1 VSSFHQPPTNFI
13 SSVTLNVHDRKRMVD
28 FYRWLGFRI
37 LQETNQ
43 QTILGTDRPVLV
55 LKHDQPYVVEQQNTQ
70 GLYHVAF
77 LLPTREELGSV
88 LRYLIQQ
95 RYPLQGLSDHGVSEA
110 IYLTDPEDNG
120 IELYV
125 DRPKDQWPYQLQQ
138 LAMVTEP
145 MKYQEVLS
153 LAKPYQKFSNEVVLG
168 HLHLHVSNLAEAVA
182 YYQSTLRYEVIQ
194 YYGESAA
201 FLSSGGYHHHL
212 GLNTWRGQHLPKKNL
227 NTTGIV
233 AFHVQSIHDHSVV
246 NPTRISIFIKKSST
260 IGY

>member
-1 VSSFHQPPTNFI
+1 VNSFHQPPTNFI
-13 SSVTLNVHDRKRMVD
+13 SSVTINVHDQKRMVD

-37 LQETNQ
+37 LQETNH

-55 LKHDQPYVVEQQNTQ
+55 LNHDQPYVVEQQNTQ
-70 GLYHVAF
+70 GLYHMAF

-110 IYLTDPEDNG
+110 IYLTDPEGNG

-145 MKYQEVLS
+145 MNYQEVLS
-153 LAKPYQKFSNEVVLG
+153 LARPYQKFSNKVVLG
-168 HLHLHVSNLAEAVA
+168 HLHVHVSNLAEAVA
-182 YYQSTLRYEVIQ
+182 YYQSTLHYEVIQ
-194 YYGESAA
+194 YYGESAV

-212 GLNTWRGQHLPKKNL
+212 GLNTWRGQDLPIKNL

-233 AFHVQSIHDHSVV
+233 AFQVIAMNAHSVV
-246 NPTRISIFIKKSST
+246 NPTGISVFIKN
-260 IGY
+260 

>member
-1 VSSFHQPPTNFI
+1 
-13 SSVTLNVHDRKRMVD
+13 
-28 FYRWLGFRI
+28 
-37 LQETNQ
+37 
-43 QTILGTDRPVLV
+43 
-55 LKHDQPYVVEQQNTQ
+55 
-70 GLYHVAF
+70 
-77 LLPTREELGSV
+77 
-88 LRYLIQQ
+88 LIQQ

-110 IYLTDPEDNG
+110 IYLTDPEGNG

-145 MKYQEVLS
+145 MKYQEVLN
-153 LAKPYQKFSNEVVLG
+153 LAKPYQRFSNQVVLG

-182 YYQSTLRYEVIQ
+182 YYQSTLHYEVIQ

-212 GLNTWRGQHLPKKNL
+212 GLNTWGGQHLPKKNL

-233 AFHVQSIHDHSVV
+233 AFQVLSIHAHLGV
-246 NPTRISIFIKKSST
+246 NPTGISVFIKN
-260 IGY
+260 

>member
-1 VSSFHQPPTNFI
+1 
-13 SSVTLNVHDRKRMVD
+13 MVD
-28 FYRWLGFRI
+28 FYRWLGFRL

-43 QTILGTDRPVLV
+43 QTILGTDRPVLI

-70 GLYHVAF
+70 GLYHLAF

-110 IYLTDPEDNG
+110 IYLADPEGNG

-125 DRPKDQWPYQLQQ
+125 DKPKHEWPYQLQQ

-145 MKYQEVLS
+145 MKHQEILT
-153 LAKPYQKFSNEVVLG
+153 LARPFQRFSNQVVLG
-168 HLHLHVSNLAEAVA
+168 HLHLHVSNLTEAVE
-182 YYQSTLRYEVIQ
+182 YYQSLLHYDVIQ

-212 GLNTWRGQHLPKKNL
+212 GLNTWGGQNIPKKNL
-227 NTTGIV
+227 QTTGVV
-233 AFHVQSIHDHSVV
+233 AFQVQAMHDPFAL
-246 NPTRISIFIKKSST
+246 NPTGISVFIKN
-260 IGY
+260 

>member
-1 VSSFHQPPTNFI
+1 MNSFHQPPTNFI
-13 SSVTLNVHDRKRMVD
+13 SSVILNVHDRKRMVD
-28 FYRWLGFRI
+28 FYRWLGFLI
-37 LQETNQ
+37 LQETNH
-43 QTILGTDRPVLV
+43 QTILGTDRPVLI
-55 LKHDQPYVVEQQNTQ
+55 LKHDKPYVVEQQNTQ
-70 GLYHVAF
+70 GLYHLAF

-95 RYPLQGLSDHGVSEA
+95 KYPLRGLSDHGVSEA
-110 IYLTDPEDNG
+110 IYLTDPEGNG

-153 LAKPYQKFSNEVVLG
+153 LARPYQTFSNQVVLG

-182 YYQSTLRYEVIQ
+182 YFQSTLHYEVIQ

-212 GLNTWRGQHLPKKNL
+212 GLNTWSGQDLPIKNL

-233 AFHVQSIHDHSVV
+233 AFQVEALHAHSGV
-246 NPTRISIFIKKSST
+246 NPTGISVFIKN
-260 IGY
+260 

>member
-1 VSSFHQPPTNFI
+1 
-13 SSVTLNVHDRKRMVD
+13 MVD
-28 FYRWLGFRI
+28 FYRWLGFRL
-37 LQETNQ
+37 LQESNQ
-43 QTILGTDRPVLV
+43 QTILGTNQPVLV
-55 LKHDQPYVVEQQNTQ
+55 LKHDQPYVLEQQNTQ

-95 RYPLQGLSDHGVSEA
+95 KYPLQGLSDHGVSEA
-110 IYLTDPEDNG
+110 IYLTDPEGNG

-145 MKYQEVLS
+145 MKYQEVLN
-153 LAKPYQKFSNEVVLG
+153 LARPYQRFSNQVVLG

-182 YYQSTLRYEVIQ
+182 YYQSILHYEVIQ
-194 YYGESAA
+194 YYGESAV
-201 FLSSGGYHHHL
+201 FLSSGSYHHHL
-212 GLNTWRGQHLPKKNL
+212 GLNTWSGQDLPIKNL

-233 AFHVQSIHDHSVV
+233 AFQVQTTHDHSGV
-246 NPTRISIFIKKSST
+246 NPTGISVFIKN
-260 IGY
+260 